1 MNPLLQ
7 IQGQRLKQDK
17 SWTTTNKASLAEHN
31 SVVNSWILSKAS
43 RSNKIFQRLLEEHS
57 WLPQN
62 SGFCNHGGDNIW
74 IHVRSRS
81 PVLKVTLSFF
91 LCVSSNTDWC
101 PTVSNTLKNDSIR
114 GEIKHIDCSVFN
126 KKTLHKLQSNSQY
139 KLNHSTNDL
148 YPFESVDVSCFM
160 FASESA
166 FIAFTICG
174 NVLTV
179 PQSKFL
185 NCFLNNLKA
194 SIVPHRLGAAAL
206 SNISW
211 GHRNFIPV
219 IQLTQRE
226 QRSNL

>member
-1 MNPLLQ
+1 MFTLFNPIGQQEAMNPLLQ

-62 SGFCNHGGDNIW
+62 GGFCNHGGDNIW

-114 GEIKHIDCSVFN
+114 GEIKHIVQFLTR
-126 KKTLHKLQSNSQY
+126 KH
-139 KLNHSTNDL
+139 
-148 YPFESVDVSCFM
+148 
-160 FASESA
+160 
-166 FIAFTICG
+166 FI
-174 NVLTV
+174 
-179 PQSKFL
+179 
-185 NCFLNNLKA
+185 NN
-194 SIVPHRLGAAAL
+194 IQIR
-206 SNISW
+206 NIS
-211 GHRNFIPV
+211 
-219 IQLTQRE
+219 
-226 QRSNL
+226 